1 MNEKIK
7 KPISFNPVKEDKS
20 GVVARRAIWS
30 TTAIDLAL
38 KGLEEGKK
46 LVSNPFYEYNTKLL
60 KGDLVFD
67 RTPEEIEEW
76 KHCATDIIY
85 FAEKYCKLMTPEG
98 IRHVKLRDYQK
109 DYLRHL
115 EKNRLSI
122 FLSCRQSAKTTTSGI
137 FMLHYILF
145 NTDKN
150 ALVLGNK
157 RKTAVEI
164 LDKAKKIFLELPYFL
179 KPGVYKWNEAEIVF
193 DNGCRLMAEATTIN
207 SGISFTFHCV
217 LADEFAH
224 IQPNIIDKFYNNLF
238 PVITAGRARFMITS
252 TQNGYNLFY
261 RLYKAAENG
270 ENEYAP
276 FKVDWWQVPE
286 WNPEKKCW
294 EKRDEA
300 WHQLQVANYGGEEA
314 FNSQFGTDFDLG
326 AHTLISRKILQ
337 TNKTKLV
344 EFVEK
349 AIPGVSYSE
358 YWRWH
363 PDYDISNLRNEF
375 LVITSDLAEQLGQ
388 DRTIYLISRLID
400 PGSAK
405 LEVIGY
411 FMNNTAE
418 REECVRSL
426 QELMCIYCNLE
437 NTLLSF
443 EKNTYGDMFEKH
455 LNDNQ
460 EKYKLLYTRWDPSCV
475 VKYDSDGKNKNPKP
489 GIKITPGN
497 KSQHCVLFKESYE
510 RGNFIFEAGQFMNE
524 LSNFINQGNN
534 RYAAEWGHDDL
545 VMAAVQTEFVKE
557 TLQYTILKQLFDS
570 TKQNQQESTYYNP
583 YDMSGVSSWPG
594 DESSNINDF
603 GGMYNPYQQDQYGG
617 SSVLSRLT
625 RMG

>member
-1 MNEKIK
+1 MADTK
-7 KPISFNPVKEDKS
+7 KHINFNPVKEDKD
-20 GVVARRAIWS
+20 GVLAKRAVWS
-30 TTAIDLAL
+30 TAAIELAL
-38 KGLEEGKK
+38 KGLGEGRK
-46 LVSNPFYEYNTKLL
+46 LVANPFYEYNTKLL
-60 KGDLVFD
+60 KGDLVFE
-67 RTPEEIEEW
+67 RTDEEIAEW
-76 KHCATDIIY
+76 KRCATDIIY
-85 FAEKYCKLMTPEG
+85 FAEKYCQLLTPEG
-98 IRHVKLRDYQK
+98 IQHIELRDYQK

-122 FLSCRQSAKTTTSGI
+122 FLSCRQSGKTTTSGI

-179 KPGVYKWNEAEIVF
+179 KPGVYKWNEAEIVL

-217 LADEFAH
+217 LSDEFAH

-261 RLYKAAENG
+261 RLYKAAEAG

-286 WNPEKKCW
+286 WNPDKHCW

-300 WHQLQVANYGGEEA
+300 WHKMQVANYGGEEA

-326 AHTLISRKILQ
+326 ANTLISRKILQ

-344 EFVEK
+344 NFIEK
-349 AIPGVSYSE
+349 IIPGVSASE
-358 YWRWH
+358 SWHWH
-363 PDYDISNLRNEF
+363 PDYDISNLRREF
-375 LVITSDLAEQLGQ
+375 LIITADLGEQLGQ
-388 DRTIYLISRLID
+388 DRTIYLISRMIN

-405 LEVIGY
+405 FQAIGY
-411 FMNNTAE
+411 FMNNTLE
-418 REECVRSL
+418 REDCARSL
-426 QELMCIYCNLE
+426 QELLCTYCNFE
-437 NTLLSF
+437 NVLLSF
-443 EKNTYGDMFEKH
+443 ERNTYGEMFVKH
-455 LNDNQ
+455 LEENQ
-460 EKYKLLYTRWDPSCV
+460 EKYKLIANRWDPSCL
-475 VKYDSDGKNKNPKP
+475 VKYGSEGGRNTYL

-497 KSQHCVLFKESYE
+497 KSQHCILFKESYE

-524 LSNFINQGNN
+524 LSNFCNQGNN
-534 RYAAEWGHDDL
+534 KYAADWGHDDL

-557 TLQYTILKQLFDS
+557 TLQYTIMKQTFDS
-570 TKQNQQESTYYNP
+570 MKQNQQESTYYNP
-583 YDMSGVSSWPG
+583 YDMSGILNRLG
-594 DESSNINDF
+594 DGSSNLNDF
-603 GGMYNPYQQDQYGG
+603 GGMYNPYQQDQYDG